1 MLITFLAAVVAT
13 ELCGSSSTLVSVTVE
28 TINDYIGKERPVFLR
43 MIFSGCEYAPESYKG
58 WQAAAEMYPQI
69 AFIELDCL
77 KDATGLQVCG
87 QYQAQAEGR
96 EFVEGTASPYHV
108 LFNAFETKAI
118 QNSGVSRGSVDGD
131 PNVFVEKITQHL
143 KLGHVEYLKML
154 TSESTDEFIKAT
166 EYTAMIL
173 YNSNCGE
180 DATFV
185 GDWATAASQDLAP
198 IPPDTA
204 NIRYGR
210 LDCALF
216 PEECQRW
223 SSATPAVVFHKRKNE
238 GVYASVTKM
247 TSQNPAKIVQEA
259 QAELDSMTGAS
270 LPEPSEKTP
279 SPPETPEDDSQYK
292 TINNEGLE
300 ARTIEEVKGFY
311 ADYKSEF
318 EGTAWTGD
326 MNELAKC
333 VIGTSDPKDREQG
346 TTNVNIVR
354 KLAGVDPVVLN
365 DEKYLQGCQR
375 TALVLHKIGYI
386 THYPN
391 VDRTDVCIEGN
402 KDMVAEYAEKSN
414 LAQNCASA
422 TKSVGLFMEDL
433 GEENAQA
440 LGHRRWI
447 LNPNVKDIGFG
458 LAPQRSYPRGTTTSG
473 LEIND
478 ARPSIVVMRIVTS
491 GDEPYDKV
499 NFISWP
505 SAGPFPS
512 DQVPPIWHVSCSLF
526 RDTSITK
533 DDVKIKVT
541 REDGQTIPVTAHFF
555 NRQYM
560 GTPDALIM
568 QMDEHVKEIC
578 STGHTIH
585 VEIWVTNKKQKI
597 DYRFRLFDMQTE
609 VKLCLYNT
617 QESECSEY
625 VNKYGPGSFSDIAT
639 AITES
644 NAGRADV
651 YVSEDV
657 TGDLDFSTLENVRVL
672 IHGAKVNGQ
681 VTIGASGV
689 VEIADPST
697 TTVIVNWDLASGK
710 AGLFTTAT
718 KPQQLQVKVSTIPQG
733 REAAYSRVDVY
744 KGAVTPILFTGDGFS
759 GEIQDYEAGYL
770 FFGAYV
776 NGSTM
781 GVSLSYLKLILVLR
795 SGNCDGS
802 ATEDMENAIVIDVAK
817 DGLGKNMDKKKL
829 VKWYICDASVTRIEP
844 SFFPTD
850 RYQDY
855 EITTAVSIGESART
869 ITLIYDPIMEK
880 TVRSLTIKD
889 LRSDSNSNKFDIQTS
904 DNTWIVRHK
913 ALTIGYTEIKNGTGS
928 QWDSLVSIPYLT
940 DASSS
945 QAKQYLKQPLK
956 SYKDTDSKSCSHN
969 ADYDAQLCEF
979 DPTNSQEAS
988 VLWYRFETSGTYDRV
1003 VSRLSQYDYKEFAD
1017 KGGVRPHQFIPAQG
1031 TESKKI
1037 HLRAEG
1043 GLTRVVPQG
1052 PYLVPYVD
1060 LDPSYSK
1067 PIIPMIVENYQDI
1080 TLEVNGDLLQN
1091 ITYMNVGKVTLDL
1104 GGKKTYDS
1112 ISVTEPGTWSSY
1124 LSSLGGIEVT
1134 TLTISADATV
1144 QAEKA
1149 EATNLVTNQAT
1160 CAITGLTSTSKWELT
1175 DSYVTLTGATITSD
1189 VKVKRIGRFPRV
1201 VVTDGDSTTFNPK
1214 SIEYDMG
1221 YSKSLLELVTE
1232 TTTLVSGI
1240 SQNVCQS
1247 IVGKVTLVNA
1257 PQFRAVCGGDGS
1269 LQITRTTENG
1279 KNEDIGSDPSTPE
1292 IPETPEEVT
1301 NDTIWESP
1309 SDVPANIKIESEVT
1323 LSVANGENFE
1333 VVRVEVGSSGKV
1345 TAKNM
1350 VVTTELQMAGGASL
1364 SAVEGSKI
1372 TITDKQT
1379 QLKLSVQDGMAPSL
1393 NLGEIGQYSAV
1404 PAAITIQVDE
1414 KVTGPKSLIKG
1425 RTLNCEDWLQTI
1437 TAAGANA
1444 DEVLFRCEKTQEQQ
1458 SKILSSVL
1466 DEWAVIMDG
1475 KTEGGDPN
1483 GGLPP
1488 GAVAAIVIVVLLVVG
1503 AAVGGSVFL
1512 IRRRGQHFAGEAMKE
1527 ELPQLTV

>member
-1 MLITFLAAVVAT
+1 M
-13 ELCGSSSTLVSVTVE
+13 
-28 TINDYIGKERPVFLR
+28 
-43 MIFSGCEYAPESYKG
+43 SGPEPSK
-58 WQAAAEMYPQI
+58 
-69 AFIELDCL
+69 
-77 KDATGLQVCG
+77 
-87 QYQAQAEGR
+87 
-96 EFVEGTASPYHV
+96 
-108 LFNAFETKAI
+108 
-118 QNSGVSRGSVDGD
+118 
-131 PNVFVEKITQHL
+131 
-143 KLGHVEYLKML
+143 
-154 TSESTDEFIKAT
+154 
-166 EYTAMIL
+166 
-173 YNSNCGE
+173 CGE

-223 SSATPAVVFHKRKNE
+223 SSATPAVVFHKKKSE
-238 GVYASVTKM
+238 GYARVTKM

-259 QAELDSMTGAS
+259 QAELDSMTGTA

-279 SPPETPEDDSQYK
+279 SPSETPEDDTQYK
-292 TINNEGLE
+292 IIKNEGLQV
-300 ARTIEEVKGFY
+300 RTIEEVKGFY
-311 ADYKSEF
+311 SDYKSEF

-326 MNELAKC
+326 MNELTKC

-458 LAPQRSYPRGTTTSG
+458 LAPQRSYPRGETSSG

-597 DYRFRLFDMQTE
+597 DYEFTLFDMQTE

-617 QESECSEY
+617 QESGCSEY
-625 VNKYGPGSFSDIAT
+625 AKKYEPSSFGDIVT

-651 YVSEDV
+651 YVSEEV

-689 VEIADPST
+689 VEIADPSAT
-697 TTVIVNWDLASGK
+697 NVVVNWDLASGK

-733 REAAYSRVDVY
+733 READYSRVDVY
-744 KGAVTPILFTGDGFS
+744 KGAVTRIVFTGDSFS

-781 GVSLSYLKLILVLR
+781 GVSVSYLKLILVLR
-795 SGNCDGS
+795 SGDCDSS
-802 ATEDMENAIVIDVAK
+802 ATEEMENAIRIDVAN

-829 VKWYICDASVTRIEP
+829 VKWYICDDSVTRIVP

-855 EITTAVSIGESART
+855 EITTAVRMGTDRT
-869 ITLIYDPIMEK
+869 ITLVYDPIMEK

-889 LRSDSNSNKFDIQTS
+889 FSTDSNANIFDIQTS

-913 ALTIGYTEIKNGTGS
+913 ALTIGYKEIKNSTLPVYS
-928 QWDSLVSIPYLT
+928 ASFVSIPDLT
-940 DASSS
+940 DASSAE
-945 QAKQYLKQPLK
+945 AKQYLRQPLK
-956 SYKDTDSKSCSHN
+956 SYTDTDSRCIRD
-969 ADYDAQLCEF
+969 ATYDAQLCEF
-979 DPTNSQEAS
+979 DPTNYQEAS

-1003 VSRLSQYDYKEFAD
+1003 VSRLSQYDYSQSASNG
-1017 KGGVRPHQFIPAQG
+1017 KGGVRPHQFIPKQG
-1031 TESKKI
+1031 SEKKSI

-1043 GLTRVVPQG
+1043 GLTPPPTQV
-1052 PYLVPYVD
+1052 PYLVPYID
-1060 LDPSYSK
+1060 LNGAYQK
-1067 PIIPMIVENYQDI
+1067 PIIPMIVENYQYI

-1124 LSSLGGIEVT
+1124 LSSVDGIEVT

-1160 CAITGLTSTSKWELT
+1160 CTITGLTSTSKWELT
-1175 DSYVTLTGATITSD
+1175 DSYVTLTGAKITSD
-1189 VKVKRIGRFPRV
+1189 VKVKRLGRFPRI
-1201 VVTDGDSTTFNPK
+1201 VVTDGESMTFSPN

-1221 YSKSLLELVTE
+1221 YSTTLLELVTE

-1240 SQNVCQS
+1240 SPNVCQS

-1257 PQFRAVCGGDGS
+1257 PQFKAVCAADGS
-1269 LQITRTTENG
+1269 LQITRTIDNG
-1279 KNEDIGSDPSTPE
+1279 KNEDIGSDQSTPGIPE

-1301 NDTIWESP
+1301 DDTIWESP
-1309 SDVPANIKIESEVT
+1309 SDVPANIKIESEVS

-1364 SAVEGSKI
+1364 SADEGSKI

-1437 TAAGANA
+1437 TASGANA
-1444 DEVLFRCEKTQEQQ
+1444 DEVLFRCEKTEEQQ
-1458 SKILSSVL
+1458 SKALSNVL

-1475 KTEGGDPN
+1475 KTESGNPN

-1488 GAVAAIVIVVLLVVG
+1488 GAVAAIVIVVLIVVG

-1512 IRRRGQHFAGEAMKE
+1512 IRRRRQHFAGEAMKE